1 MGHWVQQPFIFKES
15 SVAKVYQ
22 PGTEIDSKDFVFG
35 LDPREWNGFFSKG
48 IGSDNGHNE
57 HVFRLD
63 PREWNGFFSKGVE
76 SDHGHN
82 EHVIRLDPREWDG
95 TFSGEGKG
103 PNNGYDDDHTIRLDP
118 REWEGFEPA
127 QPAEKPIL
135 ESKAFDGDELL
146 SRAFGEADPLDSS
159 AGLSSDNATYS
170 SNGTGSS
177 ALDTIHDLA
186 EASIF
191 KL

>member
-1 MGHWVQQPFIFKES
+1 M
-15 SVAKVYQ
+15 AKVYQ

-82 EHVIRLDPREWDG
+82 EHV
-95 TFSGEGKG
+95 F
-103 PNNGYDDDHTIRLDP
+103 HLDP

-127 QPAEKPIL
+127 QPAAKPIL

-146 SRAFGEADPLDSS
+146 SHAFGEADPLDSS

>member
-1 MGHWVQQPFIFKES
+1 M
-15 SVAKVYQ
+15 AKVHQ
-22 PGTEIDSKDFVFG
+22 PSKEGDSEDF
-35 LDPREWNGFFSKG
+35 
-48 IGSDNGHNE
+48 
-57 HVFRLD
+57 
-63 PREWNGFFSKGVE
+63 
-76 SDHGHN
+76 
-82 EHVIRLDPREWDG
+82 VIRLDPREWDG

-103 PNNGYDDDHTIRLDP
+103 PNDGYDDHTIRLDPREWDGTFSGEGKGPNDGYDDDHIIRLDP

-127 QPAEKPIL
+127 QPAAKPIL

-146 SRAFGEADPLDSS
+146 SREFGEADPLDSS

-170 SNGTGSS
+170 NNGTGSS

>member
-1 MGHWVQQPFIFKES
+1 M
-15 SVAKVYQ
+15 AKVYQ

-48 IGSDNGHNE
+48 IGADNGHNE
-57 HVFRLD
+57 HVF
-63 PREWNGFFSKGVE
+63 
-76 SDHGHN
+76 
-82 EHVIRLDPREWDG
+82 RLDPREWDG

-103 PNNGYDDDHTIRLDP
+103 PNDSYDDDHIIHLDP
-118 REWEGFEPA
+118 REWEGFEPV
-127 QPAEKPIL
+127 QPAAKPIL
-135 ESKAFDGDELL
+135 ESKAFNGDELL

-177 ALDTIHDLA
+177 ALDTIHDLV

>member
-1 MGHWVQQPFIFKES
+1 M
-15 SVAKVYQ
+15 AKVYQ

-48 IGSDNGHNE
+48 IGADNGHNE
-57 HVFRLD
+57 HVF
-63 PREWNGFFSKGVE
+63 
-76 SDHGHN
+76 
-82 EHVIRLDPREWDG
+82 RLDPREWDG

-103 PNNGYDDDHTIRLDP
+103 PNDSYDDDHIIRLDP

-127 QPAEKPIL
+127 LPASKPIL
-135 ESKAFDGDELL
+135 ETKAFSGDDLL

-159 AGLSSDNATYS
+159 AGLSTDKATYS
-170 SNGTGSS
+170 SHGIASS

-186 EASIF
+186 ETSVPT
-191 KL
+191 L

>member
-1 MGHWVQQPFIFKES
+1 
-15 SVAKVYQ
+15 VAKVYQ

-48 IGSDNGHNE
+48 IGADNGHNE
-57 HVFRLD
+57 HVF
-63 PREWNGFFSKGVE
+63 
-76 SDHGHN
+76 
-82 EHVIRLDPREWDG
+82 RLDPREWDG

-103 PNNGYDDDHTIRLDP
+103 PNDSYDDDHIIHLDP

-127 QPAEKPIL
+127 QPAAKPIL
-135 ESKAFDGDELL
+135 ESKAFNGDELL

-159 AGLSSDNATYS
+159 AGLSTDKATYS
-170 SNGTGSS
+170 SHGITSS

-186 EASIF
+186 ETSVST
-191 KL
+191 L

>member
-1 MGHWVQQPFIFKES
+1 M
-15 SVAKVYQ
+15 AKVYQ

-48 IGSDNGHNE
+48 IGADNGHNE

-63 PREWNGFFSKGVE
+63 PREWDGTFSGEGKGPND
-76 SDHGHN
+76 SYDDDHI
-82 EHVIRLDPREWDG
+82 IRLDPREWDG

-103 PNNGYDDDHTIRLDP
+103 PNDSYDDDHIIRLDP

-127 QPAEKPIL
+127 QPTAKPIL
-135 ESKAFDGDELL
+135 ESKAFNGDELL

-159 AGLSSDNATYS
+159 AGLSTDKATYS
-170 SNGTGSS
+170 SHGIASS

-186 EASIF
+186 ETSVST
-191 KL
+191 L

>member
-1 MGHWVQQPFIFKES
+1 M
-15 SVAKVYQ
+15 AKVYQ

-57 HVFRLD
+57 HVF
-63 PREWNGFFSKGVE
+63 G
-76 SDHGHN
+76 
-82 EHVIRLDPREWDG
+82 LDPREWDG

-103 PNNGYDDDHTIRLDP
+103 PNDGYDDDHIIRLDP

-127 QPAEKPIL
+127 QPAAKPIL

-146 SRAFGEADPLDSS
+146 SRAFGEVDPLDSS
-159 AGLSSDNATYS
+159 VGLSSDNATYS

>member
-1 MGHWVQQPFIFKES
+1 M
-15 SVAKVYQ
+15 AKVYQ

-48 IGSDNGHNE
+48 IGADNGHNE

-63 PREWNGFFSKGVE
+63 PREWDGTFSGEGKGPND
-76 SDHGHN
+76 SYDDDHI
-82 EHVIRLDPREWDG
+82 IRLDPREWDG

-103 PNNGYDDDHTIRLDP
+103 PNDSYDDHIIRLDP

-127 QPAEKPIL
+127 QPAAKPIL
-135 ESKAFDGDELL
+135 ESKAFNGDELL

-159 AGLSSDNATYS
+159 AGLSTDKATYS
-170 SNGTGSS
+170 SHGIASS

-186 EASIF
+186 ETSVST
-191 KL
+191 L

>member
-1 MGHWVQQPFIFKES
+1 MV
-15 SVAKVYQ
+15 KVYQ

-48 IGSDNGHNE
+48 IGADNGHNE

-63 PREWNGFFSKGVE
+63 PREWDGTFSGEGKGPND
-76 SDHGHN
+76 SYDDDHI
-82 EHVIRLDPREWDG
+82 IRLDPREWDG

-103 PNNGYDDDHTIRLDP
+103 PNDSYDDDHIIHLDP

-127 QPAEKPIL
+127 QPAAKPIL
-135 ESKAFDGDELL
+135 ESKAFNGYELL

-159 AGLSSDNATYS
+159 AGLSTDKATYS
-170 SNGTGSS
+170 SHGIASS

-186 EASIF
+186 ETSVST
-191 KL
+191 L

>member
-1 MGHWVQQPFIFKES
+1 M
-15 SVAKVYQ
+15 AKVYQ

-48 IGSDNGHNE
+48 IGADNGHNE

-63 PREWNGFFSKGVE
+63 PREWDGTFSGEGKGPND
-76 SDHGHN
+76 SYDDHI
-82 EHVIRLDPREWDG
+82 IRLDPREWDG

-103 PNNGYDDDHTIRLDP
+103 PNDSYDDDHIIHLDP

-127 QPAEKPIL
+127 QPAAKPIL
-135 ESKAFDGDELL
+135 ESKAFNGDELL
-146 SRAFGEADPLDSS
+146 SRAFGEADPLDTS
-159 AGLSSDNATYS
+159 AGLSTDKETYS
-170 SNGTGSS
+170 SHGSASS

-186 EASIF
+186 KTSVST
-191 KL
+191 L

>member
-1 MGHWVQQPFIFKES
+1 M
-15 SVAKVYQ
+15 AKVYQ

-48 IGSDNGHNE
+48 IGADNGHNE

-63 PREWNGFFSKGVE
+63 PREWDGTFSGEGKGPND
-76 SDHGHN
+76 SYDDDHI
-82 EHVIRLDPREWDG
+82 IRLDPREWDG

-103 PNNGYDDDHTIRLDP
+103 PNDSYDDDHIIRLDP

-127 QPAEKPIL
+127 QPAAKPIL
-135 ESKAFDGDELL
+135 ESKAFNGDELL

-159 AGLSSDNATYS
+159 AGLSTDKATYS
-170 SNGTGSS
+170 SHGIASS

-186 EASIF
+186 ETSVST
-191 KL
+191 L

>member
-1 MGHWVQQPFIFKES
+1 M
-15 SVAKVYQ
+15 AKVYQ

-48 IGSDNGHNE
+48 IGADNGHNE
-57 HVFRLD
+57 HVF
-63 PREWNGFFSKGVE
+63 
-76 SDHGHN
+76 
-82 EHVIRLDPREWDG
+82 RLDPREWDG

-103 PNNGYDDDHTIRLDP
+103 PNDSYDDDHIIHLDP

-127 QPAEKPIL
+127 QPAAKPIL
-135 ESKAFDGDELL
+135 ESKAFNGDELL

-159 AGLSSDNATYS
+159 AGLSTDKATYS
-170 SNGTGSS
+170 SHGITSS

-186 EASIF
+186 ETSVST
-191 KL
+191 L

>member
-1 MGHWVQQPFIFKES
+1 MAKVHQPSKES
-15 SVAKVYQ
+15 
-22 PGTEIDSKDFVFG
+22 DSEDF
-35 LDPREWNGFFSKG
+35 
-48 IGSDNGHNE
+48 
-57 HVFRLD
+57 
-63 PREWNGFFSKGVE
+63 
-76 SDHGHN
+76 
-82 EHVIRLDPREWDG
+82 VIRLDPREWDG

-103 PNNGYDDDHTIRLDP
+103 PNDGYDDDHTIRLDPREWDGTFSGEGKGPNDGYDDDHTIRLDPREWDGTFSGEGKGPNDGYDDDHIIRLDP

-127 QPAEKPIL
+127 QPAAKPIL

-146 SRAFGEADPLDSS
+146 SRAFGEADPFDSS

>member
-1 MGHWVQQPFIFKES
+1 M
-15 SVAKVYQ
+15 AKVYQ

-82 EHVIRLDPREWDG
+82 EHVFRLDPREWDG

-103 PNNGYDDDHTIRLDP
+103 PNDGYDDDHIIRLDP

-127 QPAEKPIL
+127 QPAAKPIL

-146 SRAFGEADPLDSS
+146 SHAFGEADPLDFS
-159 AGLSSDNATYS
+159 AGLSSDNAIYS
-170 SNGTGSS
+170 SHGIASS

>member
-1 MGHWVQQPFIFKES
+1 M
-15 SVAKVYQ
+15 AKVYQ

-103 PNNGYDDDHTIRLDP
+103 PNNGYDDDHIIRLDP

-127 QPAEKPIL
+127 QPAAKPIL

-146 SRAFGEADPLDSS
+146 SRAFGEVDPLDSS
-159 AGLSSDNATYS
+159 VGLSSDNATYS

>member
-1 MGHWVQQPFIFKES
+1 M
-15 SVAKVYQ
+15 AKVYQ

-63 PREWNGFFSKGVE
+63 PREW
-76 SDHGHN
+76 
-82 EHVIRLDPREWDG
+82 DG

-103 PNNGYDDDHTIRLDP
+103 PNDGYDDDHIIRLDP

-127 QPAEKPIL
+127 QPAAKPIL

>member
-1 MGHWVQQPFIFKES
+1 MGHWVQQLFIFKES

-82 EHVIRLDPREWDG
+82 EHV
-95 TFSGEGKG
+95 F
-103 PNNGYDDDHTIRLDP
+103 HLDP

-127 QPAEKPIL
+127 QPAAKPIL

>member
-1 MGHWVQQPFIFKES
+1 M
-15 SVAKVYQ
+15 AKVYQ

-48 IGSDNGHNE
+48 VESDHGHNE

-63 PREWNGFFSKGVE
+63 PCEWNGFFSKGIE
-76 SDHGHN
+76 SDNGH
-82 EHVIRLDPREWDG
+82 DD
-95 TFSGEGKG
+95 
-103 PNNGYDDDHTIRLDP
+103 NGRIIRLDP

-127 QPAEKPIL
+127 LPASKPIL
-135 ESKAFDGDELL
+135 ETKAFSGDELL

-159 AGLSSDNATYS
+159 VGLSSDNATYS

-186 EASIF
+186 ETSVST
-191 KL
+191 L

>member
-1 MGHWVQQPFIFKES
+1 
-15 SVAKVYQ
+15 VAKVYQ

-63 PREWNGFFSKGVE
+63 PREW
-76 SDHGHN
+76 
-82 EHVIRLDPREWDG
+82 DG

-103 PNNGYDDDHTIRLDP
+103 PNDGYDDDHIIRLDP

-127 QPAEKPIL
+127 QPAAKPIL

>member
-1 MGHWVQQPFIFKES
+1 M
-15 SVAKVYQ
+15 AKVYQ

-48 IGSDNGHNE
+48 IGADNGHNE

-63 PREWNGFFSKGVE
+63 PREWDGTFSGEGKGPND
-76 SDHGHN
+76 SYDDDHI
-82 EHVIRLDPREWDG
+82 IRLDPREWDG

-103 PNNGYDDDHTIRLDP
+103 PNDSYDDDHIIHLDP

-127 QPAEKPIL
+127 QPAAKPIL
-135 ESKAFDGDELL
+135 ESKAFNGDELL

-159 AGLSSDNATYS
+159 AGLSTDKATYS
-170 SNGTGSS
+170 SHGITSS

-186 EASIF
+186 ETSVST
-191 KL
+191 L

>member
-1 MGHWVQQPFIFKES
+1 MGHWVQQLFIFKES

-63 PREWNGFFSKGVE
+63 PREWNVFFSKGIE
-76 SDHGHN
+76 S
-82 EHVIRLDPREWDG
+82 
-95 TFSGEGKG
+95 
-103 PNNGYDDDHTIRLDP
+103 NNGHDDNGRIIRLDP

-127 QPAEKPIL
+127 LPASKPIL
-135 ESKAFDGDELL
+135 ETKAFSGDELL

-159 AGLSSDNATYS
+159 VGLSSDNATYS
-170 SNGTGSS
+170 SHGIASS

-186 EASIF
+186 EASVF

>member
-1 MGHWVQQPFIFKES
+1 M
-15 SVAKVYQ
+15 AKVHQ
-22 PGTEIDSKDFVFG
+22 PSKEGDSEDF
-35 LDPREWNGFFSKG
+35 
-48 IGSDNGHNE
+48 
-57 HVFRLD
+57 
-63 PREWNGFFSKGVE
+63 
-76 SDHGHN
+76 
-82 EHVIRLDPREWDG
+82 VIRLDPREWDG

-103 PNNGYDDDHTIRLDP
+103 PNDGYDDHTIRLDPREWDGTFSGEGKGPNDGYDDDHIIRLDP

-127 QPAEKPIL
+127 QPAANPIL

>member
-1 MGHWVQQPFIFKES
+1 M
-15 SVAKVYQ
+15 AKVYQ

-48 IGSDNGHNE
+48 IGADNGHNE

-63 PREWNGFFSKGVE
+63 PREW
-76 SDHGHN
+76 
-82 EHVIRLDPREWDG
+82 DG
-95 TFSGEGKG
+95 TFSGEGRE
-103 PNNGYDDDHTIRLDP
+103 PNDSYDDDHIIHLDP

-127 QPAEKPIL
+127 LPASKPIL
-135 ESKAFDGDELL
+135 ETKAFSGDDLL

-159 AGLSSDNATYS
+159 AGLSTDKATYS
-170 SNGTGSS
+170 SHGIASS

-186 EASIF
+186 ETSVPT
-191 KL
+191 L

>member
-1 MGHWVQQPFIFKES
+1 MAKVHQPSKES
-15 SVAKVYQ
+15 
-22 PGTEIDSKDFVFG
+22 DSEDF
-35 LDPREWNGFFSKG
+35 
-48 IGSDNGHNE
+48 
-57 HVFRLD
+57 
-63 PREWNGFFSKGVE
+63 
-76 SDHGHN
+76 
-82 EHVIRLDPREWDG
+82 VIRLDPREWDG

-103 PNNGYDDDHTIRLDP
+103 PNDGYDDDHTIRLDPREWDGTFSGEGKDPNDGYDDHIIRLDP

-127 QPAEKPIL
+127 QPAAKPIL